1 MLFSE
6 SAWRLSSAFCNTSCS
21 SSTSIQTI
29 QTELEVQDEMLR
41 KQKTP
46 KEIAMA
52 AQEFG
57 QEDDILVPRVQRA
70 GAERVEL
77 AEQPQFAV

>member
-1 MLFSE
+1 
-6 SAWRLSSAFCNTSCS
+6 
-21 SSTSIQTI
+21 
-29 QTELEVQDEMLR
+29 MLR

-46 KEIAMA
+46 EEIAMA

-57 QEDDILVPRVQRA
+57 QEDDILVLRVQRA